1 MANNTVVYP
10 ALETER
16 LHLREL
22 TLDDTDGVM
31 KHFAD
36 PEVTRFMDIGPCKDR
51 KEAEDIIQYHLD
63 DAGCRW
69 GIFDKN
75 ENQFLGTIGFHY
87 LRKKDRDIT
96 AEIGFDLSKK
106 YWGKGYMTEAIT
118 EVIRFGF
125 SQMGL
130 TTIDATVEPENE
142 KSLNVMRK
150 LGFERDEELR
160 DNLVYFYLNV
170 GGKG

>member
-1 MANNTVVYP
+1 MTNPTLMYP
-10 ALETER
+10 VLETER
-16 LHLREL
+16 LHLRVL
-22 TLDDTDGVM
+22 TLDDAAKVM

-36 PEVTRFMDIGPCKDR
+36 SEVTRFMDIEPCKDLS
-51 KEAEDIIQYHLD
+51 EAEEIIQYHID

-69 GIFDKN
+69 GIFEKS
-75 ENQFLGTIGFHY
+75 ENQFAGTIGFHY
-87 LRKKDRDIT
+87 LRKKDGEFI
-96 AEIGFDLSKK
+96 AEIGFDLSRT

-142 KSLNVMRK
+142 KSLNLMSK
-150 LGFERDEELR
+150 LGFKRDKELR
-160 DNLVYFYLNV
+160 DNLVYFYLNS
-170 GGKG
+170 GGHK